1 MLSTHN
7 FNSVSPMSPR
17 CLAFHATGPVLRS
30 DFGCSPIV
38 SKIVSTASV
47 AGANYLET
55 LGRSAQY
62 KGKRPGR
69 SPAAEAAKIKQP
81 MEESDILVL
90 LEGRQYS
97 EAFALLLERFKGKV
111 FRLAFS
117 IMRNE
122 THAED
127 VAQDVFVK
135 IWNGLPGYHG
145 GASLSTW
152 IYTITRN
159 TCLTELTRRGRHPTV
174 SLQEPEMESASEL
187 IPALQSEDPAPG
199 MRMDVEILLAELPEN
214 YRRVITLFYLE
225 QKAYGEVA
233 LMLGIPLGT
242 VKTLLF
248 RAKKELLRIN
258 SRQGRRSRAEA
269 GPAPGASR
277 QSPTVPPLI
286 GLRRVLPLLK
296 PLIL

>member
-1 MLSTHN
+1 
-7 FNSVSPMSPR
+7 
-17 CLAFHATGPVLRS
+17 
-30 DFGCSPIV
+30 
-38 SKIVSTASV
+38 
-47 AGANYLET
+47 
-55 LGRSAQY
+55 
-62 KGKRPGR
+62 
-69 SPAAEAAKIKQP
+69 

-111 FRLAFS
+111 FRLALS

-127 VAQDVFVK
+127 VAQDVLVK

-174 SLQEPEMESASEL
+174 SLQEPGMDSAAAT
-187 IPALQSEDPAPG
+187 IPALQCEDPAPA
-199 MRMDVEILLAELPEN
+199 MRMDVDVLLAELPEN

-225 QKAYGEVA
+225 QRAYEEVA

-258 SRQGRRSRAEA
+258 FRQGIRARAEA
-269 GPAPGASR
+269 ASAPRSSI
-277 QSPTVPPLI
+277 QSPAVPPLI

-296 PLIL
+296 PLSCDL